1 MAALGIDIL
10 SHCRTGFR
18 WPVLNVRCLEA
29 SEGQLLALSDF
40 DLSVR
45 SSVTT
50 KRKDSLRRLTFPNG
64 KLHLIDATER
74 IGGAS

>member
-29 SEGQLLALSDF
+29 SEGQLLAHLSYDKTA
-40 DLSVR
+40 V
-45 SSVTT
+45 
-50 KRKDSLRRLTFPNG
+50 
-64 KLHLIDATER
+64 
-74 IGGAS
+74 